1 MRCLFLMPCIAI
13 MALLLL
19 LAPTH
24 KKGPVYL
31 LPVNRRVRRQYIPRR
46 YGTGTATLGAP
57 TPTATVY
64 GGQAYSSSISSV
76 SSTPRPPLSRQHH
89 AATMHQSRSP
99 R

>member
-1 MRCLFLMPCIAI
+1 MPCIAI

-24 KKGPVYL
+24 TEGPVYL
-31 LPVNRRVRRQYIPRR
+31 LPVNRRVRRRYTRR

-57 TPTATVY
+57 TPTVTLY
-64 GGQAYSSSISSV
+64 GGQAYSPSILSV
-76 SSTPRPPLSRQHH
+76 SSTPRPPLSWERH
-89 AATMHQSRSP
+89 AATMHLSLSP